1 MYILMVRLKVKDDRI
16 DDFIEASIG
25 DGVGSVL
32 GEPNCYR
39 FDIIQDDA
47 DPTKFAFC
55 EVYED
60 EAAFQYHTMAYHFH
74 QWRDASADMFAEP
87 PEVSFCRSVYPAG
100 PADWDAYRPG
110 AVDDDAFQNGTLH
123 VIHAPQYVQ
132 ADKVDDFIAA
142 VTLDGIGS
150 THEEPGCLRFD
161 VYQNVEDPTELYL
174 YEVYVNSAAFDYHVA
189 TPHIKQWRDTVADW
203 YDEERR
209 DASMAGNMGAR
220 RGRNVWPADN
230 WNWSSGEPSF

>member
-1 MYILMVRLKVKDDRI
+1 MT
-16 DDFIEASIG
+16 ASMTSSKPRSATVSAPSLASLTATDSTSSKTTQTPPSSPSARSTKTKPPSSTTRWHTTSTSGATHPPTCSLSRPKYRSAAPSTPLAPPIG
-25 DGVGSVL
+25 TPTAP
-32 GEPNCYR
+32 EPST
-39 FDIIQDDA
+39 I
-47 DPTKFAFC
+47 
-55 EVYED
+55 
-60 EAAFQYHTMAYHFH
+60 AAFQ
-74 QWRDASADMFAEP
+74 Q
-87 PEVSFCRSVYPAG
+87 
-100 PADWDAYRPG
+100 
-110 AVDDDAFQNGTLH
+110 GTLH

-161 VYQNVEDPTELYL
+161 VYQNIEDPTELYL